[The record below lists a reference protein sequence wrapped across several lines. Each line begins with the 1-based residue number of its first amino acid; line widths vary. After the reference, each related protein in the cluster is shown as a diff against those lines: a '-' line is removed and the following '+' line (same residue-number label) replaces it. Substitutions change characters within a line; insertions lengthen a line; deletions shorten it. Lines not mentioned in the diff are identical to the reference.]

1 MNKSKLYVDSN
12 LDNEKILTQFYKY
25 EFKSKSRSMKIH
37 SSIDHLTAIT
47 LNNLI
52 KNNNFSNVL
61 EIGMAFGTSSL
72 AIIAALPKSGSLYSI
87 DPHQTDAKHWDSVG
101 LIRLNNSNAIHKHSL
116 IQEKSFIALPE
127 LMKKGD
133 LFDLIYIDG
142 WHTFDATLIDLFY
155 SDKLLK
161 PNGFI
166 GVNDCSF
173 ASVNKALNWFLSHR
187 DYQEVVTN
195 LPHKYRRIR
204 HSGSKR
210 RFWDD
215 LIDGGLKFTPLGK
228 LDKSLFNSVR
238 AEDRYFRKLSS
249 KEPSWDYF
257 SRF

>member
-1 MNKSKLYVDSN
+1 LNKLNLYVDSN
-12 LDNEKILTQFYKY
+12 LDNKKIITQFYRY
-25 EFKSKSRSMKIH
+25 EFKSKSRTMKIH

-47 LNNLI
+47 LNNLV
-52 KNNNFSNVL
+52 KNNKYSNVL

-72 AIIAALPKSGSLYSI
+72 AIIAALPKSGLLYSI
-87 DPHQTDAKHWDSVG
+87 DPYQTDTKHWDSVG
-101 LIRLNNSNAIHKHSL
+101 LIRLNESNATHKHRL

-127 LMKKGD
+127 LIKKGN
-133 LFDLIYIDG
+133 LFDLVYIDG
-142 WHTFDATLIDLFY
+142 WHTFDGTLIDLFY

-161 PNGFI
+161 PNGVI
-166 GVNDCSF
+166 GVNDTNF
-173 ASVNKALNWFLSHR
+173 ASVNKALKWFISHR
-187 DYQEVVTN
+187 DYQEVVTD

-238 AEDRYFRKLSS
+238 SEDRYFRKMSTQ
-249 KEPSWDYF
+249 EPSWDYF
-257 SRF
+257 SPF

>member
-1 MNKSKLYVDSN
+1 MNKSKLYIDSN

-37 SSIDHLTAIT
+37 SSIDHLTAIM
-47 LNNLI
+47 LNNFI
-52 KNNNFSNVL
+52 KNNNYSNVL

-72 AIIAALPKSGSLYSI
+72 AIIAALPESGLLYSI
-87 DPHQTDAKHWDSVG
+87 DPYQTDTMHWDSVG
-101 LIRLNNSNAIHKHSL
+101 LIRLNESNATHKHRL
-116 IQEKSFIALPE
+116 IQDKSFIALPE
-127 LMKKGD
+127 LIKKGD

-142 WHTFDATLIDLFY
+142 WHTFDGTLIDLFY

-161 PNGFI
+161 PNGVI
-166 GVNDCSF
+166 VVNDTSF
-173 ASVNKALNWFLSHR
+173 ASVNKAIKWFISHR
-187 DYQEVVTN
+187 DYQEVVTD

-204 HSGSKR
+204 HSGNKR

-238 AEDRYFRKLSS
+238 SEDRYFRKMSTQ
-249 KEPSWDYF
+249 EPNWDYF
-257 SRF
+257 SPF

>member
-1 MNKSKLYVDSN
+1 MNKSKLYIDSN

-37 SSIDHLTAIT
+37 SSIDHLTAIM
-47 LNNLI
+47 LNNFI
-52 KNNNFSNVL
+52 KNNNYSNVL

-72 AIIAALPKSGSLYSI
+72 AIIAALPESGLLYSI
-87 DPHQTDAKHWDSVG
+87 DPYQTDTMHWASVG
-101 LIRLNNSNAIHKHSL
+101 LIRLNESNATHKHRL
-116 IQEKSFIALPE
+116 IQDKSFIALPE
-127 LMKKGD
+127 LIKKGD

-142 WHTFDATLIDLFY
+142 WHTFDGTLIDLFY

-161 PNGFI
+161 PNGVI
-166 GVNDCSF
+166 VVNDTSF
-173 ASVNKALNWFLSHR
+173 ASVNKAIKWFISHR
-187 DYQEVVTN
+187 DYQEVVTD

-204 HSGSKR
+204 HSGNKR

-249 KEPSWDYF
+249 QEPSWDYF
-257 SRF
+257 SPF